1 MLFGFWN
8 FKITSMNTPNQISRA
23 EFMAF
28 FRDEDSLNTLTA
40 DDRIE
45 IFRSVL
51 LGSSDF
57 DKKLFDDL
65 FVDYGVRGLEV
76 VEVYGSGEAGKQ
88 E

>member
-1 MLFGFWN
+1 
-8 FKITSMNTPNQISRA
+8 MNTPNQISRA

>member
-1 MLFGFWN
+1 
-8 FKITSMNTPNQISRA
+8 MNNSIQISRA

-28 FRDEDSLNTLTA
+28 FRDEDSLNTLTV

-45 IFRSVL
+45 IFRTVL

-57 DKKLFDDL
+57 EKKLFDEM

-76 VEVYGSGEAGKQ
+76 VEK
-88 E
+88 